1 MGYQVVLFDLDGTL
15 TDSAPGITNAVRYA
29 LKHFGMEEPDE
40 AFLLRF
46 VGPPLH
52 AAFREFC
59 GFTPEAAEEAV
70 AVFREYYREK
80 GIDENCVYEGVK
92 PLLASLKAAGKRLGV
107 ATSKPQALAERV
119 IRNFGLEQYFDV
131 VSGASFDE
139 THSQKTAVILRA
151 METLSAEKNE
161 TLMIGDRRFDIEGAH
176 ECGIDA
182 CGVLYGYGSREEF
195 AKAEYIAE
203 NVNDILQFT

>member
-1 MGYQVVLFDLDGTL
+1 MGYSVILFDLDGTL
-15 TDSAPGITNAVRYA
+15 TDSAPGITNAVRFA
-29 LKHFGMEEPDE
+29 LKRFGIEPPSE

-52 AAFREFC
+52 AAFRELC
-59 GFTPEAAEEAV
+59 GFTPDTAEEAV
-70 AVFREYYREK
+70 AAFREYYREK
-80 GIDENCVYEGVK
+80 GIDENRVYEGIVS
-92 PLLASLKAAGKRLGV
+92 LLIKLKAAGKRLGV
-107 ATSKPQALAERV
+107 ATSKPEALAERV
-119 IRNFGLEQYFDV
+119 IRNFDLEQYFDV
-131 VSGASFDE
+131 ISGASLDE

-182 CGVLYGYGSREEF
+182 CGVLYGYGSRAELTE
-195 AKAEYIAE
+195 AEYIAE
-203 NVNDILQFT
+203 NVNDILQFS